1 MLKESNYITSKST
14 FFISFLQ
21 SLNLSWWIYS
31 LILIQLI
38 LPAHCKK
45 ILNSIDSIVNTI
57 YIYIYIGY
65 RYKINSTRSPWS
77 LFDLFFY
84 NKNNLLFYSC
94 YFLKKKKNITSN
106 QTIWFHHSRLA
117 TINFISVD
125 IRVSRTCINN
135 PIIWSGTTSRLE
147 F

>member
-1 MLKESNYITSKST
+1 MLKESNYITSKSI

-57 YIYIYIGY
+57 YIYIYIDY

-94 YFLKKKKNITSN
+94 YFLKKKKHNLKSN
-106 QTIWFHHSRLA
+106 NLIPPFSTRHDQFYLCRY
-117 TINFISVD
+117 
-125 IRVSRTCINN
+125 TCI
-135 PIIWSGTTSRLE
+135 PYVYQ
-147 F
+147 